1 MAGSARPDL
10 VTMLGSVPLFSSLTT
25 RQRKSIADSGKE
37 RSYPAGAS
45 IVKLGDKG
53 VGFYLVLEGKANVR
67 KENRSLATLGPGQF
81 FGEMALFDE
90 QPRTA
95 DVVAESPTRVLVL
108 SSWEFWGALSKE
120 PEVLRALMQE
130 MVRRLRAPVPTL
142 SE

>member
-1 MAGSARPDL
+1 
-10 VTMLGSVPLFSSLTT
+10 MLGSVPLFSSLTT

-67 KENRSLATLGPGQF
+67 KENRSVAALGPGQF

-95 DVVAESPTRVLVL
+95 DVIAESPTRCLVL